1 MGPTPSH
8 LHATSISAR
17 GFFAPVRKQC
27 SSGARRCS
35 PALLPLP
42 QRADRD
48 VKQLNEPR
56 LREPSPFP
64 DGRDRRHCGDPPV
77 FSSLELTKP
86 LQDVNGHSK
95 FPHLRSSKTP
105 PPLVEDSD
113 ETNAGG
119 RCGQAVCGLS
129 KSLWARVRV
138 HSDGGVHG
146 PLIAHVPA
154 IVGLT
159 TPDFSLS
166 FNRYESPRMLMVVA

>member
-1 MGPTPSH
+1 MTGSTAANITAAAMGS
-8 LHATSISAR
+8 SI
-17 GFFAPVRKQC
+17 
-27 SSGARRCS
+27 
-35 PALLPLP
+35 
-42 QRADRD
+42 
-48 VKQLNEPR
+48 
-56 LREPSPFP
+56 
-64 DGRDRRHCGDPPV
+64 
-77 FSSLELTKP
+77 
-86 LQDVNGHSK
+86 VNGHSK